1 MLAFGLL
8 VPTDRELLDA
18 WAEGDEE
25 GGRALYKRYCDSIA
39 AFLVRKGGTD
49 VADLVQRTFVKC
61 LEARRRG
68 TVVEQ
73 PRAFLYRIARN
84 ELFDQLARDHGREID
99 PAVTSLHDLATGP
112 ASRIDRD
119 RALDQLLEALRRIP
133 LDQQIALELY
143 YWEGL
148 PMEEVAEVLGV
159 TKSAAI
165 NRVHRARALVRE
177 RMTTLGVAAEDAE
190 RTVTSFESW
199 AREVRE
205 SR

>member
-1 MLAFGLL
+1 

-18 WAEGDEE
+18 WADGDEPA
-25 GGRALYKRYCDSIA
+25 GRALYKRYCDRITDFFARKA
-39 AFLVRKGGTD
+39 ARD
-49 VADLVQRTFVKC
+49 VADLVQRTFMKC
-61 LEARRRG
+61 LEARRGG

-84 ELFDQLARDHGREID
+84 QLYDRLVRDAAREID

-112 ASRIDRD
+112 VSRLHRH
-119 RALDQLLEALRRIP
+119 RELQRLLDALRRIP

-148 PMEEVAEVLGV
+148 PMSEVAEVLGV
-159 TKSAAI
+159 TKSAAL

-177 RMTTLGVAAEDAE
+177 QMAALGVPAADAE
-190 RTVTSFESW
+190 RTITSFEAW
-199 AREVRE
+199 ARDLRD
-205 SR
+205 SQ